1 MRIIKSMMRST
12 LRLIKK
18 SLKLFFGCFTGGE
31 KLGSFLFTAS
41 QNMQMSGFAVK
52 VLNAAAT
59 ESMIRIK
66 SCTEL

>member
-31 KLGSFLFTAS
+31 NLGSFFTAS

-59 ESMIRIK
+59 ESMIRLK
-66 SCTEL
+66 SCMEL